1 MSDWLEEF
9 SRQPQR
15 AVLKKLSFLSPV
27 IKKISNFKS
36 QTHQKNAQTNLLFS
50 DILVLG
56 PTFGSKWNVGICG
69 EKKKTMGKTAAEKL
83 NVGLLEASRS
93 YYEKASTR
101 RTVKVTTV
109 LGTTY
114 NKEAPV

>member
-1 MSDWLEEF
+1 MLKPTYS
-9 SRQPQR
+9 SRISWSSAP
-15 AVLKKLSFLSPV
+15 LSGANETSESV
-27 IKKISNFKS
+27 AK
-36 QTHQKNAQTNLLFS
+36 
-50 DILVLG
+50 
-56 PTFGSKWNVGICG
+56 
-69 EKKKTMGKTAAEKL
+69 KKKTLGKTAAEKL
-83 NVGLLEASRS
+83 NVGLLEASKS